1 MNLELFTVLATD
13 KVQLTS
19 LLYTPNQPTK
29 KAAIWL
35 HGMGDTG
42 VFYNPTRTNALGKA
56 LTSRG
61 ISFLALN
68 NRGAY
73 NVKSLRIADEDLPDG
88 DRSFQGGTF
97 YELINDCVHDI
108 EGAIRFLE
116 QKDYDEFYLLGHSTG
131 ANKICVYHLT
141 AKKNKFSKYVFAGPG
156 DDSGIFHTELGDEKF
171 LQAIK
176 QAKQAIKSGQPLKI
190 MSANSGMYP
199 FSAQSTLDILDP
211 DGPYNTFP
219 FYEASTRRLGK
230 KPLFKEFRS
239 IDKPLLI
246 IFGEDD
252 EYAFTAGNATK
263 ALDILKKNTNP
274 AITAKSN
281 YKLITGADHSFHG
294 TEDEFA
300 KTTADWLAND

>member
-1 MNLELFTVLATD
+1 MNLELLTILATD

-19 LLYTPNQPTK
+19 LLYTPDQPTK
-29 KAAIWL
+29 KAAVWL
-35 HGMGDTG
+35 HGMGDSG
-42 VFYNPTRTNALGKA
+42 VFYNPPRTNALGKA

-68 NRGAY
+68 NRGAH
-73 NVKSLRIADEDLPDG
+73 NVKSLRIADENLPEE
-88 DRSFQGGTF
+88 DRSFQGGTY

-141 AKKNKFSKYVFAGPG
+141 AKKNKFSKYVLAGPG
-156 DDSGIFHTELGDEKF
+156 DDSGIFHTELGEEKF
-171 LQAIK
+171 WQAIK

-190 MSANSGMYP
+190 MPTNSGMYP

-274 AITAKSN
+274 AITAKSS
-281 YKLITGADHSFHG
+281 YKLISGADHSFHG

-300 KTTADWLAND
+300 KTTADWLANG